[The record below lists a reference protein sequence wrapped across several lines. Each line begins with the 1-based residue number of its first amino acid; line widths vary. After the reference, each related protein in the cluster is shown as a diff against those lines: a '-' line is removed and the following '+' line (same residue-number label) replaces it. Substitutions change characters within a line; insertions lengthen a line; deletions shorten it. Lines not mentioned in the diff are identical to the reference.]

1 MIRRCAPAV
10 LLLLLALPLG
20 GCLFRSHRVPLRMS
34 TAQLKT
40 ASRQELIDL
49 VNQQAA
55 KIQTLDATVDIAV
68 SVGGSQK
75 GKVTEYKEIRGYILV
90 RRPDMLRMV
99 GLMPIVR
106 NRAFDMVSDG
116 KNFKLWMP
124 TKNEFVVGRNEVSR
138 PAKQPLENLRPQHIY
153 DSLLLHEINPEN
165 QIAVLEQGN
174 EEVQDPKTHKQVIQP
189 NYVLDVIQRG
199 EQGWYLARKIM
210 FSRTDLNPE
219 RQIIYDLNGYVTSD
233 VHYEDFQNYNG
244 VMFPST
250 IEIWRPAEEYSVTLN
265 IVKLTINKPL
275 SNEQFALNQPPGSQ
289 LVDLDNP
296 ASTAQLPF
304 STPAPR

>member
-1 MIRRCAPAV
+1 MIRRCVPAV

-40 ASRQELIDL
+40 ANRQELVDL
-49 VNQQAA
+49 VNEQAA

-116 KNFKLWMP
+116 KKFKLWMP
-124 TKNEFVVGRNEVSR
+124 TKNEFVVGSNEVSR
-138 PAKQPLENLRPQHIY
+138 PSKQALENLRPQHIY
-153 DSLLLHEINPEN
+153 DSLLLHEIKSEN

-174 EEVQDPKTHKQVIQP
+174 EEVQDPKTRKQVIQP

-199 EQGWYLARKIM
+199 DQGWFLARKIM

-250 IEIWRPAEEYSVTLN
+250 IEIWRPAEE
-265 IVKLTINKPL
+265 
-275 SNEQFALNQPPGSQ
+275 
-289 LVDLDNP
+289 
-296 ASTAQLPF
+296 
-304 STPAPR
+304 